1 MLGMDAMTE
10 LFLIK
15 RWPAVAACFV
25 FCILWSGPQRIL
37 VVQ

>member
-1 MLGMDAMTE
+1 MLGMDAMAE

-25 FCILWSGPQRIL
+25 FCGQDLKEFS
-37 VVQ
+37 